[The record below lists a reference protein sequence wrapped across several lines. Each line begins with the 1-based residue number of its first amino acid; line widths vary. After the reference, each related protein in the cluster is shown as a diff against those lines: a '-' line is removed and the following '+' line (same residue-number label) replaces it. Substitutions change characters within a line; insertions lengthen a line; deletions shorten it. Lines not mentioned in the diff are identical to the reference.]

1 MKTRQRGAAIV
12 ELAMILPV
20 LLLLSFITTEIGR
33 AVYQYNTITKS
44 VRDAVRYLSVQTPG
58 TGLIEA
64 RNLVVY
70 GNTAGTG
77 EPLAPGLELS
87 QVPDPTWQV
96 VGATPVINTV
106 TITVTGYTFQSMFA
120 SAFGV
125 NFGNAGILG
134 YNDISATMRAP
145 L

>member
-1 MKTRQRGAAIV
+1 MKTRQRGAAMV

-58 TGLIEA
+58 TGLTEA

-70 GNTAGTG
+70 GNTAGAG

-87 QVPDPTWQV
+87 QVPDPTWQI
-96 VGATPVINTV
+96 VGSTPVINTV

-125 NFGNAGILG
+125 NFGNAGILN